1 MICNRLELCVEEVLS
16 GKHPEK
22 CGNHSEEKIYPRKQH
37 EKPGYF
43 FQDGWGNYR
52 GGFISAG

>member
-22 CGNHSEEKIYPRKQH
+22 CGNHSERCIVSADRRSEIKCEEEKKKYIL
-37 EKPGYF
+37 E
-43 FQDGWGNYR
+43 N
-52 GGFISAG
+52 SAG